1 MILKMNI
8 KRPSKTEMPKREAY
22 HFNDLLGIF
31 IVLCHAI
38 YLFLVMATIQ
48 HGPQHTKLK
57 TDHTLGMVDF
67 CCKSL
72 SLIVKR

>member
-8 KRPSKTEMPKREAY
+8 KRPSKTEISMREAF

-31 IVLCHAI
+31 MVLCHAV

-48 HGPQHTKLK
+48 HDPQHTKLK
-57 TDHTLGMVDF
+57 TDQTLGMVDF